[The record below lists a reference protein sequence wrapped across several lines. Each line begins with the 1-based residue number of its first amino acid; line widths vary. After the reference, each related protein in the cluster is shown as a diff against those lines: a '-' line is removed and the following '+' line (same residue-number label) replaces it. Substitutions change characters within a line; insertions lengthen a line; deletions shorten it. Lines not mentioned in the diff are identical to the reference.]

1 MKATLL
7 LGALC
12 VLAGCSHQTQ
22 SVHLTSLPLSDITDV
37 NAQWSPLSRNES
49 RYPKE
54 AILAEKMGCT
64 SLEYVIN
71 EAGRAEQIR
80 VLARSDDAFSEAAIE
95 TLQQWQWQATTANSG
110 HLPVK
115 SRTRFEF
122 CIEHNGQ
129 PCDTSGLEQ
138 LCQGEDMVRSTGQV
152 YTQV

>member
-1 MKATLL
+1 
-7 LGALC
+7 
-12 VLAGCSHQTQ
+12 
-22 SVHLTSLPLSDITDV
+22 
-37 NAQWSPLSRNES
+37 
-49 RYPKE
+49 
-54 AILAEKMGCT
+54 MGCT

-129 PCDTSGLEQ
+129 PCDTSGLAQ

>member
-12 VLAGCSHQTQ
+12 VLAGCSHQTR

-129 PCDTSGLEQ
+129 PCDTSGLAQ

>member
-7 LGALC
+7 VGALC
-12 VLAGCSHQTQ
+12 ALTGCSHQTQ
-22 SVHLTSLPLSDITDV
+22 SVQLTSLPLSKITDV

-80 VLARSDDAFSEAAIE
+80 VLARSDDTFSEAAME
-95 TLQQWQWQATTANSG
+95 TLQQWQWQATAANPG

-115 SRTRFEF
+115 SQTRFEF

-129 PCDTSGLEQ
+129 PCDTSGLAQ

>member
-7 LGALC
+7 VGALC
-12 VLAGCSHQTQ
+12 ALTGCSHQTQ
-22 SVHLTSLPLSDITDV
+22 SVHLTSLPLSKITDV

-80 VLARSDDAFSEAAIE
+80 VLARSDDAFSEAAME
-95 TLQQWQWQATTANSG
+95 TLQQWQWQATAANPG

-115 SRTRFEF
+115 SQTRFEF

-129 PCDTSGLEQ
+129 PCDTSGLAQ

>member
-12 VLAGCSHQTQ
+12 TLTGCSHQTQ
-22 SVHLTSLPLSDITDV
+22 SVHLTSLPLSGITDV
-37 NAQWSPLSRNES
+37 NAQWSPISRNAS

-71 EAGRAEQIR
+71 KAGLAEQIR
-80 VLARSDDAFSEAAIE
+80 VLASSDEAFSEAAIE
-95 TLQQWQWQATTANSG
+95 TLQQWQWQATAANPR

-115 SRTRFEF
+115 SQTRFEF
-122 CIEHNGQ
+122 CIEHNDQ
-129 PCDTSGLEQ
+129 PCDTRELAQ
-138 LCQGEDMVRSTGQV
+138 ICQGEDMVRSTGLV

>member
-7 LGALC
+7 VSALC
-12 VLAGCSHQTQ
+12 ALTGCSHQTQ
-22 SVHLTSLPLSDITDV
+22 SAHLIPIPLSDITDV
-37 NAQWSPLSRNES
+37 NAHWSPLGRNES

-71 EAGRAEQIR
+71 AAGRAEQIR
-80 VLARSDDAFSEAAIE
+80 VLTPSEDAFSEAAME
-95 TLQQWQWQATTANSG
+95 TLQQWQWQATAANSG

-115 SRTRFEF
+115 SQTRFEF
-122 CIEHNGQ
+122 CIEHNGK
-129 PCDTSGLEQ
+129 PCDTRGLAQ
-138 LCQGEDMVRSTGQV
+138 RCPGEDMVRSTGQV

>member
-12 VLAGCSHQTQ
+12 VFTGCSHQTQ
-22 SVHLTSLPLSDITDV
+22 SVHLTSLPLSNITDV
-37 NAQWSPLSRNES
+37 NAQWTPLTRVES

-71 EAGRAEQIR
+71 EAGQAEQIR
-80 VLARSDDAFSEAAIE
+80 VLARSDEQFSEVAIE
-95 TLQQWQWQATTANSG
+95 TLQQWQWQATTANPDHS
-110 HLPVK
+110 PIK
-115 SRTRFEF
+115 SQTRFEF

-129 PCDTSGLEQ
+129 PCDTSGLAQ
-138 LCQGEDMVRSTGQV
+138 LCQGEDMVRSTGLV